1 VMIAQPTL
9 LPVMMAAMVMLDYM
23 VERVV
28 LEGVVQEI
36 GGPLEEVSC
45 PMPQKFLTLTYL
57 IRNRRISDRRRS
69 V

>member
-1 VMIAQPTL
+1 LVHQIGKEKVSKSPIKSKRKKMMKTVMIAQPTL

-36 GGPLEEVSC
+36 GGPLEEVS
-45 PMPQKFLTLTYL
+45 
-57 IRNRRISDRRRS
+57 
-69 V
+69 